1 MTKEPLIH
9 EVLTLANRETTAAAV
24 AEVLKKN
31 NSLGLRDI
39 LRAALDESIVFELPV
54 GAPKFES
61 GENHTDGTVPSN
73 LARRTPEL
81 AYMVKGGP
89 GARMHPTKR
98 ESLFIGI
105 LETVDPRDSEM
116 LILVKDK
123 KLAEK
128 WPNVTKDAVKLA
140 FPKLI
145 AK

>member
-1 MTKEPLIH
+1 MLF
-9 EVLTLANRETTAAAV
+9 RS
-24 AEVLKKN
+24 LKKN

-39 LRAALDESIVFELPV
+39 LRAALDESIVFELPI

-61 GENHTDGTVPSN
+61 GESHTDGSVPSN
-73 LARRTPEL
+73 LSRRTPDL

-89 GARMHPTKR
+89 GAKMHPAKR
-98 ESLFIGI
+98 ESMFIGL
-105 LETVDPRDSEM
+105 LESVHPKDSEL

-128 WPNVTKDAVKLA
+128 WPNVTKEAVKLA

-145 AK
+145 SA